1 MHAHEAVASATDATA
16 PPMGL
21 TGVYRTSGR
30 AVQDLEAMQRLQ
42 RSATDSEVIVDG
54 ALAVGWSPRAPVQ
67 RAQVRALSLTFDG
80 YLYDRAK
87 LARELGVDAASD
99 AELVA
104 RGYERYGEKLLT
116 SLRGRFTLALWD
128 GASQRGLLCSD
139 LLSSRPLFLWR
150 GVGYLA
156 FAGELR
162 DLLSMLPSRPGPDSV
177 GFLSWL
183 GGWNIPIDRTLYE
196 GISRLSP
203 GHLVE
208 LGGDGRTRPYWQPRY
223 AGTMRG
229 SREELAEGLR
239 GELKKAIA
247 KRLSP
252 KASGVVLS
260 GGLDSSIVTAVASE
274 VRPPHSQLRTYS
286 TVFPGA
292 EYDESWKIKSL
303 TSALGVEA
311 DLLQLEPQ
319 GGLWL
324 GLNRVKRW
332 GLPLIS
338 NALLIDVAAVKA
350 ASEDGIEVVMEGQM
364 GDEVFGGAPWL
375 VADRLMRGRL
385 LAARGLVREW
395 PARTKTR
402 RILKLWGL
410 KGAAPY
416 ALHRLA
422 RHRSDPD
429 DVAPP
434 WLLPQARSRW
444 AELQDPWS
452 WKAGGS
458 GPRWWR
464 FQSDTLIRAP
474 HRELRLEYLRQ
485 RAADAGVLSESP
497 LYDFDLIDYCLRLP
511 PELGFDRRF
520 TRPLAREAM
529 RGLIP
534 DDVRLDGKK
543 AVFSP
548 FCFEM
553 LTGADEAGIDTLL
566 TAPDAELGAYAD
578 MGAVRRMWR
587 DERPAPGPRTHTTQW
602 GSAVWRLAIA
612 ECWLRSLADPGFA
625 DEMLARPDILAPRV
639 RERAAAS

>member
-1 MHAHEAVASATDATA
+1 LTYSVPAESSTEPTA

-21 TGVYRTSGR
+21 TGVYRTSGGP
-30 AVQDLEAMQRLQ
+30 VQDLEAMHRLHG
-42 RSATDSEVIVDG
+42 SATDSEVIVEG
-54 ALAVGWSPRAPVQ
+54 ALGVAWSSGAPVQ
-67 RAQVRALSLTFDG
+67 RAQVRALSCTFDG
-80 YLYDRAK
+80 YLYERAK
-87 LARELGVDAASD
+87 LARELGVDTASD
-99 AELVA
+99 AELVV

-116 SLRGRFTLALWD
+116 SLRGCFTLALWD

-150 GVGYLA
+150 GIGYLA

-183 GGWNIPIDRTLYE
+183 GGWNVPVDRTLYE

-208 LGGDGRTRPYWQPRY
+208 LAGDCRTRPYWQPRY

-239 GELKKAIA
+239 AEVEKAVA

-252 KASGVVLS
+252 NASGVVLS
-260 GGLDSSIVTAVASE
+260 GGLDSSIVTAAASE
-274 VRPPHSQLRTYS
+274 VRPPDSRLRTYS
-286 TVFPGA
+286 AVFPGT

-324 GLNRVKRW
+324 GLNHVKRW
-332 GLPLIS
+332 GLPLMS
-338 NALLIDVAAVKA
+338 NALLIDSAAVTA
-350 ASEDGIEVVMEGQM
+350 ASGDGIEVVMEGQM

-385 LAARGLVREW
+385 LAALDLVREW
-395 PARTKTR
+395 PARTRTR
-402 RILKLWGL
+402 RILKLWGV

-422 RHRSDPD
+422 RHRGDPNGL
-429 DVAPP
+429 APP
-434 WLLPQARSRW
+434 WLLPRARSRW
-444 AELQDPWS
+444 AELADPWS
-452 WKAGGS
+452 WKASGS

-464 FQSDTLIRAP
+464 YQSDTLIRAP
-474 HRELRLEYLRQ
+474 HRELRLEYLRH
-485 RAADAGVLSESP
+485 RAADAGVLNESP

-511 PELGFDRRF
+511 PELAFDRRF

-534 DDVRLDGKK
+534 DDVRLDGNK

-553 LTGADEAGIDTLL
+553 VTGADAAGIETLL

-578 MGAVRRMWR
+578 MGLIRRMWR
-587 DERPAPGPRTHTTQW
+587 DERPAPGPGRHTTHW
-602 GSAVWRLAIA
+602 GSDVWRLAIA

-625 DEMLARPDILAPRV
+625 DEMLAREDVLAPRL
-639 RERAAAS
+639 RGRAAAS